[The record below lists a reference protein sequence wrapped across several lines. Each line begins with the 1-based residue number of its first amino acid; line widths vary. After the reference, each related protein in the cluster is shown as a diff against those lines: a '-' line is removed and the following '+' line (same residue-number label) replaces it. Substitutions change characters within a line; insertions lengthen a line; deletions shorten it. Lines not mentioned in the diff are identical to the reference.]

1 MIKFSDTSRLE
12 NNSAL
17 KVNFSLKKDKEK
29 IRFMADS
36 RVVSEFASRSKI
48 SDIKGDEFNQAFPV

>member
-1 MIKFSDTSRLE
+1 MIKFSDTSRLD
-12 NNSAL
+12 NNSAQ
-17 KVNFSLKKDKEK
+17 KVNFSLKKDK

-48 SDIKGDEFNQAFPV
+48 SDVKGDDLIQTN

>member
-1 MIKFSDTSRLE
+1 MIKFSDTSRLD

-17 KVNFSLKKDKEK
+17 KVNLSSKKNK
-29 IRFMADS
+29 IRFNADS

-48 SDIKGDEFNQAFPV
+48 SDIKGDEFNQAIPFN